1 MLIIIL
7 KITYE
12 RRGLVVQKI
21 FRIYKEDIKNI
32 ITHYGALVVVIALCI
47 IPSLYAWFNIKASW
61 DPYDPSATSK
71 IKIGVVNED
80 EGTIFNNNTLN
91 IGNKVIDEL
100 KNNSAM
106 GWQFVTEKQAR
117 EEIEKG
123 RYYAYIIIP
132 KNFSKNITSILSND
146 IRKGE
151 IIYTVN
157 EKINAIAPKLTDKG
171 ATGVQEN
178 VNKTIVQTVSD
189 VIFTVANEVGVEIEN
204 QLPRI
209 EDIISKLKDLQSK
222 FSDINE
228 TINMGDEGVKR
239 VKDIVK
245 EVQDGIPNIENILS
259 ESKDLNKKIN
269 DFLNSSKSG
278 INNVAPTIKN
288 DISIISSL
296 SNSINASATELK
308 DAILNGHEKAPE
320 RIDSINAKINDVIDL
335 INPLVKVLESLNRI
349 SPGKPL
355 TPLIQALQGVQGK
368 LADMIK
374 SLEIIKTNIQNGERP
389 NVDIMDKVIT
399 LSNDVR
405 DITNN
410 LYGNFDSE
418 ILPKINDIFGGGIEI
433 SNDISG
439 VLEEVDKKIPD
450 LEKVL
455 DIAYNLSE
463 KGADGIAYAKTML
476 PKIEGVINDIVS
488 KVETANDNDVL
499 KEIIEIL
506 KSDAKSRSEF
516 LANPVTIKEN
526 KLFPIENYGSAM
538 SPFYTVLSL
547 WVGMLLLVS
556 ILATETHGEYKPL
569 EVYFGKYLLFLTIA
583 IIQGLI
589 VCLGDIFL
597 LKVYCIDPISFIVAC
612 AFISSVFSII
622 VYTLVSV
629 AGNVGKVIGIILL
642 VLQIA
647 GSGGTFP
654 IQLTPH
660 FFQIINPYLPFT
672 YAISLVRETVGGI
685 VKSVLINDIVV
696 LLSFIVLSIVV
707 GIILK
712 KPINKISKKFVENF
726 KDSGIGEH

>member
-1 MLIIIL
+1 MQKVF
-7 KITYE
+7 KIY
-12 RRGLVVQKI
+12 R
-21 FRIYKEDIKNI
+21 EDIKNI
-32 ITHYGALVVVIALCI
+32 VTHYGALVVVIALCI

-61 DPYDPSATSK
+61 NPYDPAATAK

-80 EGTIFNNNTLN
+80 KGTMFNDKSLN
-91 IGNKVIDEL
+91 IGDKVVDEL

-106 GWQFVTEKQAR
+106 GWQFVTEEKAKK
-117 EEIEKG
+117 EIEKG
-123 RYYAYIIIP
+123 KYYAYIVIP
-132 KNFSKNITSILSND
+132 NNFSENITSILGND
-146 IRKGE
+146 IKKGE

-178 VNKTIVQTVSD
+178 VNKTVVETVSN
-189 VIFTVANEVGVEIEN
+189 VIFTIANEVGVEIEN
-204 QLPRI
+204 QLPKI
-209 EDIISKLKDLQSK
+209 ENINSKLKDIQSK

-228 TINMGDEGVKR
+228 TINIGDEGVNR
-239 VKDIVK
+239 VKDIVE
-245 EVQDGIPNIENILS
+245 EVKNGIPKIQNILS
-259 ESKDLNKKIN
+259 ESKDLNKNIN
-269 DFLNSSKSG
+269 GFLDSSKNN

-288 DISIISSL
+288 DISIISSI
-296 SNSINASATELK
+296 SNSVSISATELK
-308 DAILNGHEKAPE
+308 DAILSGHEKAPE
-320 RIDSINAKINDVIDL
+320 MIDGINDKINNVINL
-335 INPLVKVLESLNRI
+335 TNPLIKVLESLNKI

-355 TPLIQALQGVQGK
+355 TPLIETLQGMQVK
-368 LADMIK
+368 LVDIINN
-374 SLEIIKTNIQNGERP
+374 LEIIKINISNGEKP

-399 LSNDVR
+399 LSSDIN
-405 DITNN
+405 DITNK
-410 LYGNFDSE
+410 LYTNFDSE
-418 ILPKINDIFGGGIEI
+418 ILPNLNEIFSSGIEI
-433 SNDISG
+433 SNNISE
-439 VLEEVDKKIPD
+439 VLDDADKKIPE
-450 LEKVL
+450 LEKIL
-455 DIAYNLSE
+455 EIAYSLSE
-463 KGADGIAYAKTML
+463 KGVDGIEYAKRIL
-476 PKIEGVINDIVS
+476 PKAEEVINDIVS
-488 KVETANDNDVL
+488 KIDTVNDSDAL
-499 KEIIEIL
+499 KEIINIL

-516 LANPVTIKEN
+516 LTNPVTIKEN
-526 KLFPIENYGSAM
+526 KLFPMKNYGSAM

-556 ILATETHGEYKPL
+556 ILTTEAHGEYKPV
-569 EVYFGKYLLFLTIA
+569 EIYFGKYLLFLTIA

-629 AGNVGKVIGIILL
+629 AGNIGKVIGIILL

-654 IQLTPH
+654 VQLTPQ

-685 VKSVLINDIVV
+685 VKSVLINDIIV
-696 LLSFIVLSIVV
+696 LLIFIVISIIL
-707 GIILK
+707 GIVLK
-712 KPINKISKKFVENF
+712 KPINKISEKFIDNF